1 VTRPGPAD
9 PSRSTPVAPRLGDFD
24 PSALHTTQPLPAVVA
39 TRPRPGADPGDP
51 PTDRFAPFADEVKP
65 GAKPVPGQQ
74 GTQGSGK
81 ANGPDASS
89 RSAMSDG
96 LALSISGGVGSVAG
110 LISWLI
116 AARIMP
122 QESVGYASAFVS
134 AFLLVA
140 GTAQLN
146 LDAGNML
153 WLPKAGRKAGTIF
166 WRSHAVIVPACIL
179 VALAY
184 VWFVPSLAATASGD
198 GDWPIWVG
206 VALFAVASAGWGLW
220 GLHDY
225 TLVAVG
231 KPWWAPGRSIAFAV
245 ARIVLLVALG
255 ASMGPLGIVLSWVVP
270 IALWTIG
277 SAVVAGFFTRKFSR
291 LTDDQWLPTRN
302 EVVSFLGPTT
312 VAHWGTVLLFN
323 QVTVLVIQRFG
334 PTAGAAFFVAWQ
346 AVMVVDIAAQR
357 FMQSLSAQIARDPEH
372 ARAHI
377 AASRR
382 RLFIIFVPMVVVG
395 IGVSGFALQI
405 FGPGYAEAADVLR
418 LLFLGMIPR
427 LLIGHE
433 LGVRQALNEGM
444 GFARLQLVSTLLVIA
459 VVVLVPITPAD
470 PGGVYQV
477 GELWPLAVAY
487 TASQT
492 LCAVYVFFFARKR
505 GRAQLRAE
513 AEAASAAAA
522 EV

>member
-9 PSRSTPVAPRLGDFD
+9 RSPPTPLPPRVDSGFD
-24 PSALHTTQPLPAVVA
+24 PASVHRTQPLPAVLV
-39 TRPRPGADPGDP
+39 TQPKPRPPDHRSDP
-51 PTDRFAPFADEVKP
+51 PTDQFAACAPDAPAPADR
-65 GAKPVPGQQ
+65 AK
-74 GTQGSGK
+74 
-81 ANGPDASS
+81 APDASG
-89 RSAMSDG
+89 RAALSDG
-96 LALSISGGVGSVAG
+96 LALSISGAVGSVTG

-146 LDAGNML
+146 LDAGNMI
-153 WLPKAGRKAGTIF
+153 WLPKAGRKAGTLF
-166 WRSHAVIVPACIL
+166 WRSHAVIVPACVA
-179 VALAY
+179 VALVY
-184 VWFVPSLAATASGD
+184 VAFVPSLADTASGTE
-198 GDWPIWVG
+198 WPFAVG
-206 VALFAVASAGWGLW
+206 VALFVIAAAGWGLW

-245 ARIVLLVALG
+245 ARIGLLVALG
-255 ASMGPLGIVLSWVVP
+255 ASLGPLGIVLSWVIP
-270 IALWTIG
+270 IALWTVG
-277 SAVVAGFFTRKFSR
+277 SAAVAGYFTRRFSR
-291 LTDDQWLPTRN
+291 LTDDQWLPTRT

-357 FMQSLSAQIARDPEH
+357 FMQSLSAQVARDPEH
-372 ARAHI
+372 AREHI

-382 RLFIIFVPMVVVG
+382 RLFMIFVPMVVVG
-395 IGVSGFALQI
+395 ILVSGFALQI
-405 FGPGYAEAADVLR
+405 FGSGYAEAADVLR
-418 LLFLGMIPR
+418 LLFIGMIPR
-427 LLIGHE
+427 LLISHE

-444 GFARLQLVSTLLVIA
+444 GFARLQLVSTLMVIA
-459 VVVLVPITPAD
+459 VVVLVPITPTD
-470 PGGVYQV
+470 PSGVYQV

-487 TASQT
+487 TVSQA
-492 LCAVYVFFFARKR
+492 LCAVFVLFTSRKR
-505 GRAQLRAE
+505 SQTQLRAE
-513 AEAASAAAA
+513 AEAAAAAA
-522 EV
+522 ETGRA